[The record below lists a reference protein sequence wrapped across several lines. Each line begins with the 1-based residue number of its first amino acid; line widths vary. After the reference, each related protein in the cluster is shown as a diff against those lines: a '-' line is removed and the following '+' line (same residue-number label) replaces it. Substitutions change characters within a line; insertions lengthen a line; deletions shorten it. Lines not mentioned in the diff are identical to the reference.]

1 MATDSAVRGGQEHS
15 AGRDVSAKGKSCPM
29 KNVGMDERH
38 VTLVL
43 GGALAALG
51 LFRMR
56 PMSLLLGGGLFTGHG
71 YGRFIEPLHGV
82 KFGWSSAIR
91 LERLHLEQ

>member
-1 MATDSAVRGGQEHS
+1 MATDTALRGSQEHS
-15 AGRDVSAKGKSCPM
+15 TNRNVSSKGQACGL

-56 PMSLLLGGGLFTGHG
+56 PMSLLLGGGLIYRGMTGHCAAYEALG
-71 YGRFIEPLHGV
+71 INTNED
-82 KFGWSSAIR
+82 K
-91 LERLHLEQ
+91 